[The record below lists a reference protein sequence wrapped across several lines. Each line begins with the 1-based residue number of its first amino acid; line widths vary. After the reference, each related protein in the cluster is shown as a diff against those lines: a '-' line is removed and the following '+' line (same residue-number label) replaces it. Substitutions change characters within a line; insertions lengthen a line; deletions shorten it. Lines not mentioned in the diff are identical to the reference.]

1 LVGISAP
8 VFVGAWHP
16 VYAAFLNL
24 LLCAAGKTAFSLL
37 LACAGLRPPAS
48 PFFILNSKIRV

>member
-16 VYAAFLNL
+16 VYAAFLNF
-24 LLCAAGKTAFSLL
+24 LLCAAGKTAFSL